1 MRAIRADGAAMRR
14 GGAGRRAP
22 RRSLRRQAALRSAPA
37 RRPTRAPTAAPRAA
51 RRHASIDDG
60 YRRESSLHSESKKPG
75 EALVSDHSC
84 HTPQRARRSAQGTAV
99 QRAPRAPAYRN
110 DVSQRQTSRR
120 AGPQAASHAGTPRWT
135 LPMHARLDSTRR
147 RTRRRHR
154 GTIAGGSRRVPP
166 LTFEGRPGRLSPTRP
181 RVLYLCIPA
190 YNEAQTIGVLLWR
203 IRKVFQEY
211 PRDYEVIVFDDGST
225 DATAETLEPYASVMP
240 LTVIG
245 GAAHV
250 GYAAAI
256 DGLCRAVAART
267 RYPRR
272 DAMITLQADFTDQ
285 PEHLPEL
292 IKRFE
297 GGADLVVGERALPL
311 STPVPVR
318 RMTRAASWLTRGK
331 RGVAGVADPFGALR
345 LYRISLIRDLVKAA
359 GDAPVARGQVWS
371 ANLDLLRRAAPLAR
385 RVETVAFEPRFD
397 LRLRESRV
405 RPWSDGLELFRARR
419 SPPPHPAPRRTRRR
433 PPSPARPRHPPRPSF
448 PSVSASV
455 WNTTSA
461 SAKSTSARATW
472 RCCRSTPSA
481 AATRGTPSSA
491 SAAAFRSI
499 TSRTATRIG
508 STSRPSPPSATG
520 RTSTKAT

>member
-1 MRAIRADGAAMRR
+1 
-14 GGAGRRAP
+14 
-22 RRSLRRQAALRSAPA
+22 
-37 RRPTRAPTAAPRAA
+37 
-51 RRHASIDDG
+51 
-60 YRRESSLHSESKKPG
+60 
-75 EALVSDHSC
+75 
-84 HTPQRARRSAQGTAV
+84 
-99 QRAPRAPAYRN
+99 
-110 DVSQRQTSRR
+110 
-120 AGPQAASHAGTPRWT
+120 
-135 LPMHARLDSTRR
+135 
-147 RTRRRHR
+147 
-154 GTIAGGSRRVPP
+154 
-166 LTFEGRPGRLSPTRP
+166 
-181 RVLYLCIPA
+181 VLYLCIPA

-203 IRKVFQEY
+203 IRQVFHEY

-245 GAAHV
+245 GKQHV

-318 RMTRAASWLTRGK
+318 RMSRAASWLTRGK

-405 RPWSDGLELFRARR
+405 RPWNDGLELFRARR
-419 SPPPHPAPRRTRRR
+419 SPDVPAAAPR
-433 PPSPARPRHPPRPSF
+433 PA
-448 PSVSASV
+448 
-455 WNTTSA
+455 
-461 SAKSTSARATW
+461 K
-472 RCCRSTPSA
+472 
-481 AATRGTPSSA
+481 
-491 SAAAFRSI
+491 
-499 TSRTATRIG
+499 
-508 STSRPSPPSATG
+508 
-520 RTSTKAT
+520 